1 MERGMSMIAT
11 GGCLGST
18 LTCLLAL
25 PSGPLLALAGFFGG
39 GTAGGL
45 LGALAVA
52 ALGRGRA

>member
-1 MERGMSMIAT
+1 MSMIAT

-18 LTCLLAL
+18 LLCLLTAS
-25 PSGPLLALAGFFGG
+25 SGPLLALAGFFGG
-39 GTAGGL
+39 GTAGSL

>member
-1 MERGMSMIAT
+1 MSMIAT
-11 GGCLGST
+11 GGCLGRT
-18 LTCLLAL
+18 LLCLLTAS
-25 PSGPLLALAGFFGG
+25 SGPLLALAGFFGG